1 MTCKSQNTVVAPAKG
16 ETVKYQG
23 ATSQDPLSK
32 ALANF
37 LGLGLGAV
45 FPDRR
50 SPGRA
55 GDGDGGQEENSPRER
70 LRGWRAWA
78 WAGQGKLGS
87 SPGATSVL
95 FDLTSLNVRFLRM
108 KTGEI
113 LDQSQSYGCQGDA
126 WENSFS
132 HHDL

>member
-45 FPDRR
+45 FPYRR

-55 GDGDGGQEENSPRER
+55 GDGDGGQEVNSPREMM
-70 LRGWRAWA
+70 RGWRGWH
-78 WAGQGKLGS
+78 GQDRES
-87 SPGATSVL
+87 WVL
-95 FDLTSLNVRFLRM
+95 ARVPPLYCLT
-108 KTGEI
+108 
-113 LDQSQSYGCQGDA
+113 
-126 WENSFS
+126 
-132 HHDL
+132 